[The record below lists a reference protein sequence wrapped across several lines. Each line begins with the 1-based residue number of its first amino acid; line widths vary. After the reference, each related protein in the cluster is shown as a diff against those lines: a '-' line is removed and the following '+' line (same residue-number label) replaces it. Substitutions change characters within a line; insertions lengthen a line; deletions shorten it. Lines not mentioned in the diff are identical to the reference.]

1 MAKTKTLT
9 FQWEG
14 INKRGQKI
22 EGEMLGENSAIV
34 KAQLRKQ
41 GIIPKK
47 IRRKAEGL
55 FGIGGGGGGSK
66 KNKEYRYHNFS
77 SSISHYG

>member
-1 MAKTKTLT
+1 MAQVKTIS

-14 INKRGQKI
+14 LDKRCKKI

-41 GIIPKK
+41 GIIPKRLSAK
-47 IRRKAEGL
+47 QKACLVWVEGHQKVKRL
-55 FGIGGGGGGSK
+55 QL
-66 KNKEYRYHNFS
+66 
-77 SSISHYG
+77 

>member
-1 MAKTKTLT
+1 MAKVKTIT

-14 INKRGQKI
+14 INRRGQKI

-41 GIIPKK
+41 GISPKK
-47 IRRKAEGL
+47 LKRKSEGL
-55 FGIGGGGGGSK
+55 FGMGGGGGMP
-66 KNKEYRYHNFS
+66 F
-77 SSISHYG
+77 